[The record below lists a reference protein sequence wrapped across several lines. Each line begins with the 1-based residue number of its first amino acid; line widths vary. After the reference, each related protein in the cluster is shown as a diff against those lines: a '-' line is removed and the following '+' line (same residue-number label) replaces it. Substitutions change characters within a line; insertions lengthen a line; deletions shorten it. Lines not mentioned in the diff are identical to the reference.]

1 MASLHRESFHAPPIC
16 ILRQYSKSVIRYGL
30 AVLIGQAGYFRQ
42 GCIHGICPSCC
53 KMLPVGDRRK
63 LRGLEVYLD
72 SHRPC

>member
-1 MASLHRESFHAPPIC
+1 MASLHRESLQSPPMC
-16 ILRQYSKSVIRYGL
+16 ILRQCNKSVIRYGL
-30 AVLIGQAGYFRQ
+30 AIVIGQAGCIRQ

-53 KMLPVGDRRK
+53 KMLAVGDRRK